1 MNDWAVERINDH
13 LLEAALIHFHQ
24 SLIFANQRQKTLELV
39 EVDFLQINLELVSIS
54 LVYHDLYVV
63 FEVFVLRLEAA
74 NISKHDSLSDEVIPD
89 VVNHV
94 PVICEVFFEIF
105 MLER

>member
-1 MNDWAVERINDH
+1 MNNWAVERINDH

-24 SLIFANQRQKTLELV
+24 GLIFANQGEKTLEHL

-94 PVICEVFFEIF
+94 PVICKVFFEIF